1 MQIEKIIQM
10 SKDLIL
16 KNGSHMPAM
25 HIEFK
30 NGKSTL
36 ALMPTAFNTKTNFE
50 KVQNFYTAGSMI
62 GKEYPG
68 ESIAALAFV
77 AEAWGSVPSPDNPN
91 FEVMPSKDPK
101 RVEVL
106 IITSIT
112 LSEEKAK
119 LHVVELIR
127 DGQGKLMDILPWSD
141 YDEDTVVDTY
151 MLASFA
157 AGFESTKMTEEEK
170 RDIVAKVARERGLD
184 LSGEEVASVVSS
196 LEAKD
201 VHKFHFSPDGKLKAR
216 GSVLRKNKKKRRH
229 ARGW

>member
-1 MQIEKIIQM
+1 MKIEAIIQM

-25 HIEFK
+25 HVEFK
-30 NGKSTL
+30 SGVSTL

-62 GKEYPG
+62 GKEYPK

-77 AEAWGSVPSPDNPN
+77 AEAWAATRSYDNPRL
-91 FEVMPSKDPK
+91 EVMPLKDPK

-106 IITSIT
+106 IITSIN

-127 DGQGKLMDILPWSD
+127 DGQGKLMDLLPWSD
-141 YDEDTVVDTY
+141 YDEDMVVDTY

-157 AGFESTKMTEEEK
+157 AGFESTKMTEEQK
-170 RDIVAKVARERGLD
+170 RDVVAKVARERGLD
-184 LSGEEVASVVSS
+184 LSGEDIAGVVNS

-201 VHKFHFSPDGKLKAR
+201 VHKFHFSPDGKLKSR
-216 GSVLRKNKKKRRH
+216 GNVLRKKKRRH